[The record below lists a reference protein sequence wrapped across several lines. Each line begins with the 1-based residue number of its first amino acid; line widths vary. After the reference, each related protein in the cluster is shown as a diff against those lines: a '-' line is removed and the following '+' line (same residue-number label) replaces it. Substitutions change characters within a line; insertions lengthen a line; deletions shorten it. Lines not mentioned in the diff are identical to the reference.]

1 MNHPNFCKIRVELR
15 AVNNPNKAIFKSS
28 TAFSEDIEINGFE
41 VVQEPES
48 IPGDDDEDD
57 AADELLL
64 SRVMAASKNSS
75 EVRN

>member
-1 MNHPNFCKIRVELR
+1 M
-15 AVNNPNKAIFKSS
+15 FKPS

-48 IPGDDDEDD
+48 IPGDDDEDN

-75 EVRN
+75 EVRSLPKCQKRSYQI